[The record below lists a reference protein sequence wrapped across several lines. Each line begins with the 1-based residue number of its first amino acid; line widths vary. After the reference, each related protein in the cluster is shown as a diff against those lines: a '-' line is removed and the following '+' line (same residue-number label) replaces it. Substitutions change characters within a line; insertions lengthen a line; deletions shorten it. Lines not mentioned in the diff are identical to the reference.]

1 MKAVKLGQVC
11 QLHYG
16 KALQSYQ
23 DNDPKESPIRVYGT
37 NGPIGWT
44 KTALIEQPTIIV
56 GRKGAYRGV
65 HFSKRPSWTIDTA
78 YFLTTT
84 SNDID
89 LEWLYYR
96 LLLVD
101 INRMDTGAAIPSTKR
116 EDFYA
121 AKVYIPSRDSQT
133 RIASILSAYDDL
145 IENNRRRIQLLEQ
158 AARLLYKEWFIH
170 LRFPGHEQVKIKD
183 GMPEGWERKKISK
196 VCETIGGGTPS
207 TRISEYWDGNI
218 PWVVPSDVTK
228 SDSLVLLDT
237 ERKITEK
244 GLRGSSA
251 KIVPSET
258 ILMTS
263 RASVGF
269 FALMDFEVCTN
280 QGFINIIPYKDELR
294 MYLLFNL
301 MSRVAKIRSNAKGTT
316 YPEISK
322 GRFRGMDVVIPS
334 KTLLDQ
340 FSKVST
346 DVIRQV
352 RYLKRSML
360 QLEAARDLLLP
371 RLMNGEV
378 AI

>member
-11 QLHYG
+11 QLHYW
-16 KALQSYQ
+16 KAIQGYQ

-78 YFLTTT
+78 YFLTAT

-121 AKVYIPSRDSQT
+121 AKVHIPSQGSQI

-158 AARLLYKEWFIH
+158 SARMLYKEWFVH
-170 LRFPGHEQVKIKD
+170 FRFPGHEHVKIKD
-183 GMPEGWERKKISK
+183 GVPEGWKRKN
-196 VCETIGGGTPS
+196 IGSIAPLQYGKALKKDN
-207 TRISEYWDGNI
+207 R
-218 PWVVPSDVTK
+218 VPGPYSVY
-228 SDSLVLLDT
+228 
-237 ERKITEK
+237 
-244 GLRGSSA
+244 GSSGVVGTHKKA
-251 KIVPSET
+251 LVTGPTIIVGRKGNVGSVFW
-258 ILMTS
+258 S
-263 RASVGF
+263 AS
-269 FALMDFEVCTN
+269 DC
-280 QGFINIIPYKDELR
+280 
-294 MYLLFNL
+294 
-301 MSRVAKIRSNAKGTT
+301 
-316 YPEISK
+316 YPNRHSVLHQE
-322 GRFRGMDVVIPS
+322 
-334 KTLLDQ
+334 
-340 FSKVST
+340 
-346 DVIRQV
+346 
-352 RYLKRSML
+352 
-360 QLEAARDLLLP
+360 
-371 RLMNGEV
+371 
-378 AI
+378 

>member
-16 KALQSYQ
+16 KAIQGYQ

-78 YFLTTT
+78 YFLTAT

-121 AKVYIPSRDSQT
+121 AKVHIPSRGSQI

-158 AARLLYKEWFIH
+158 SARMLYKEWFVH
-170 LRFPGHEQVKIKD
+170 LRFPGHERVKIKD
-183 GMPEGWERKKISK
+183 GVPEGWEKRIIQDVAGANEQSYSKGDLPEIINYIDISSVSQGRVLSK
-196 VCETIGGGTPS
+196 TDLYTSEAPARARRRAKHGDTIWSNVRPNLRG
-207 TRISEYWDGNI
+207 Y
-218 PWVVPSDVTK
+218 
-228 SDSLVLLDT
+228 SLVLDPAENDVFSTGFTVLT
-237 ERKITEK
+237 ART
-244 GLRGSSA
+244 
-251 KIVPSET
+251 VPFTYLYQFLTTDGFVSYLVNHT
-258 ILMTS
+258 TG
-263 RASVGF
+263 ASYPAVRPK
-269 FALMDFEVCTN
+269 DFE
-280 QGFINIIPYKDELR
+280 K
-294 MYLLFNL
+294 
-301 MSRVAKIRSNAKGTT
+301 A
-316 YPEISK
+316 EIL
-322 GRFRGMDVVIPS
+322 VP
-334 KTLLDQ
+334 TEPLLDEFHQ
-340 FSKVST
+340 IVEPHYCLISSL
-346 DVIRQV
+346 V
-352 RYLKRSML
+352 RENEILAM
-360 QLEAARDLLLP
+360 ARDLLLP
-371 RLMNGEV
+371 RLMSGQLAV
-378 AI
+378 